1 MIVLIN
7 VPFAEK
13 VFTTGPDLS
22 DTETK
27 NTNNKQLSLT
37 EGLNLKVKFKG
48 NGALLLLFNVT
59 S

>member
-1 MIVLIN
+1 MTIVHIN
-7 VPFAEK
+7 VPSAEK

-27 NTNNKQLSLT
+27 NTNNKT
-37 EGLNLKVKFKG
+37 NKFNERDKFNG
-48 NGALLLLFNVT
+48 NCALLLLFNVT

>member
-27 NTNNKQLSLT
+27 NTNNKANNFQ
-37 EGLNLKVKFKG
+37 G
-48 NGALLLLFNVT
+48 
-59 S
+59 